1 MPSLVEA
8 SLLALEETSQVD
20 RGNNKLD
27 LVKENEEVQIVKRAH
42 RKVCVDPGGRRQA
55 EITSGPPTIVKAP
68 GGVSFAHG
76 AGLTLQ
82 KFRMALVL
90 PKRRLEL

>member
-42 RKVCVDPGGRRQA
+42 RKVCVDPGGGGNTENHIGTTDDRQSSWWSQFCA
-55 EITSGPPTIVKAP
+55 RSGPDATR
-68 GGVSFAHG
+68 SFEWH
-76 AGLTLQ
+76 
-82 KFRMALVL
+82 
-90 PKRRLEL
+90 